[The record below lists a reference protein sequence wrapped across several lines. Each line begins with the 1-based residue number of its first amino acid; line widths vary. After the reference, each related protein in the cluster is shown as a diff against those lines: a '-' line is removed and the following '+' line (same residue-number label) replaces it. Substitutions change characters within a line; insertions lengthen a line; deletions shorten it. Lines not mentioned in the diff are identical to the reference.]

1 MASLLTRLT
10 IAYLVFVV
18 PSVFI
23 ASVIASNLGGSAAVY
38 IAVFLVTALVTS
50 ILMAWTVAREITR
63 PLARLRAAF
72 DEGAG
77 GAPAE
82 SKATIVHRDIDNLT
96 LTVNDMT
103 GSLRQR
109 MQALEQARSR
119 LEALLASSQDGIAAL
134 DAHGSVRYL
143 NPAAIALYGSIE
155 GRSFAEVARDPEITR
170 LLRGVLPGRTEP
182 TPAGSGHTAIVHIED
197 RNVWVQCAASAIA
210 GGGDWAVLLVLHD
223 ITEVRRAE
231 TTRRDFVANVSHELR
246 TPLAGI
252 KAVVETLR
260 DGALEDREAADQ
272 FLGQVENEVDRL
284 VQLVEELLQLARIE
298 SATEVAMLPVD
309 LHEILVV
316 CLDRYTPQAERAG
329 VMLELDDAARLPEI
343 EANAAQLG
351 QAFGNLVHNAIK
363 FTPPGGSVT
372 VSAVALDNTVR
383 IAVSDTGAGIDPAD
397 LPRIFE
403 RFYVGDRARSA
414 RGTGL
419 GLAIVKHVV
428 LAHGGS
434 VQAQSVLGRGS
445 TFTVMLPVRPAEAA
459 GRRSASSPA
468 AVQQR

>member
-1 MASLLTRLT
+1 MATLLSRLT

-18 PSVFI
+18 PSV
-23 ASVIASNLGGSAAVY
+23 VIAAAVSAHLGGGAAVY
-38 IAVFLVTALVTS
+38 IAVFLVAALVTS
-50 ILMAWTVAREITR
+50 LLLAWTVAREITR

-72 DEGAG
+72 DEGAN
-77 GAPAE
+77 GASPHGTAISRRE
-82 SKATIVHRDIDNLT
+82 MEDLAV
-96 LTVNDMT
+96 TVDDMT

-109 MQALEQARSR
+109 MEALEQARSR
-119 LEALLASSQDGIAAL
+119 LEALLASSQDAIAAL
-134 DAHGSVRYL
+134 DAQGSVRYL
-143 NPAAIALYGSIE
+143 NPAAIALYGSVE
-155 GRSFAEVARDPEITR
+155 GRSFAEVARDPEVTR
-170 LLRGVLPGRTEP
+170 LLRSVLPGRATS
-182 TPAGSGHTAIVHIED
+182 ADGGSGNTAVIHID
-197 RNVWVQCAASAIA
+197 HRDAWVQVTASAIA

-260 DGALEDREAADQ
+260 DGAFEDKEAAEQ
-272 FLGQVENEVDRL
+272 FLGQVESEVDRL

-298 SATEVAMLPVD
+298 SATEIEMQAVD
-309 LHEILVV
+309 LHEILVA

-329 VMLELDDAARLPEI
+329 VTLELDDAARLPAI
-343 EANAAQLG
+343 QGNAAQLG

-372 VSAVALDNTVR
+372 VSAAASDGTIRV
-383 IAVSDTGAGIDPAD
+383 AVSDTGAGIDPVY

-428 LAHGGS
+428 LAHGGT
-434 VQAQSVLGRGS
+434 VQAQSILDRGS
-445 TFTVMLPVRPAEAA
+445 TFTVTLPVSATEQQKLPTPASGA
-459 GRRSASSPA
+459 PA
-468 AVQQR
+468 AVS

>member
-18 PSVFI
+18 PAVIVAAAI
-23 ASVIASNLGGSAAVY
+23 AAKLGGGGAVY
-38 IAVFLVTALVTS
+38 IAVFLVVALITS
-50 ILMAWTVAREITR
+50 LLMAWTVAREITR

-72 DEGAG
+72 DEGALG
-77 GAPAE
+77 TSEVASSRRE
-82 SKATIVHRDIDNLT
+82 IDDLAV
-96 LTVNDMT
+96 TVNDMT
-103 GSLRQR
+103 GSLRLR

-119 LEALLASSQDGIAAL
+119 LEALLASSHDAIAAL

-143 NPAAIALYGSIE
+143 NPAAIALYGSVE
-155 GRSFAEVARDPEITR
+155 GRSFAEVARDPEVTG
-170 LLRGVLPGRTEP
+170 LLRSVLPGRVEP
-182 TPAGSGHTAIVHIED
+182 LDAIPGHTAVIHID
-197 RNVWVQCAASAIA
+197 HRDTWVQITASAIE

-272 FLGQVENEVDRL
+272 FLEQVDTEVDRL

-298 SATEVAMLPVD
+298 SATEIEMQWVD
-309 LHEILVV
+309 PQEVLAACVN
-316 CLDRYTPQAERAG
+316 RYMPQADRAG
-329 VMLELDDAARLPEI
+329 VVLQLHGAELLPPI
-343 EANAAQLG
+343 QASAAQLG
-351 QAFGNLVHNAIK
+351 QALGNLVHNAIK
-363 FTPPGGSVT
+363 FTPPGGTVT
-372 VSAVALDNTVR
+372 ISAVTDGGTLQ
-383 IAVSDTGAGIDPAD
+383 IAVSDTGAGIDSAD

-419 GLAIVKHVV
+419 GLAIAKHVV
-428 LAHGGS
+428 LAHGGTI
-434 VQAQSVLGRGS
+434 QAQSVLGRGS
-445 TFTVMLPVRPAEAA
+445 TFTITLPIKSREPMPVEGP
-459 GRRSASSPA
+459 GSGSPA
-468 AVQQR
+468 GVG